1 MSKSKKKKRKQV
13 IKEIEEMNL
22 IIEFLT
28 DNTVYYYLEAD
39 CKIKLNTFEK

>member
-13 IKEIEEMNL
+13 IKEIEEMNR

-28 DNTVYYYLEAD
+28 DNTVYYYS
-39 CKIKLNTFEK
+39 